1 MTDNHSAVPSWVR
14 RQLSDKLRRSARR
27 VRNRIPLGRVL
38 EPTISIILPIYNVED
53 YLSECLDSIAAQTFG
68 HYELVVV
75 DDGSPDGSR
84 KIAESY
90 AAADPRIRIL
100 TRENGGLGAAR
111 NTGIRAAR
119 GRFLTFV
126 DSDDVLPPNALQSL
140 VVSAKATG
148 SDIVV
153 GAIRRFDS
161 TRTWQPEWVDGV
173 HFVPRTAVRIE
184 EFLPLIRNL
193 YTVDKLYRRGFWK
206 NQGLWFREGV
216 AYEDQPIITQLYARA
231 NGIDVL
237 TEVVYDYRS
246 RDDRSS
252 ISQQTASL
260 NDLRDRIAAW
270 RISRETL
277 QREVPPA
284 VYDGWLQTLF
294 DAHFHWYLNSP
305 GTVDDTY
312 WDELRRA
319 VCDFTADAAPALW
332 DATSPD
338 KRVLLA
344 LTRLDRRADAQEFVR
359 LEGRKTHKWEA
370 EPRGDGITLRLP
382 FHGDRE
388 LDEQLFLLRPEQL
401 ALAHSVE
408 NFHWLDGAGV
418 EGATCSMSGWAFI
431 RKIDQAKHH
440 SDVSVVLRGAVTG
453 TEHVFPS
460 TERPKPAFAA
470 PVEDDWCDY
479 NPGTFHVEIPMEEV
493 VRGSAPGEVWD
504 VLLRVSAAGF
514 TVTQPVAHLLRLGSA
529 GVIPAA
535 TLGNGDRLVTRWR
548 VHQPLRFEVLA
559 QGLQASDVRLE
570 GRTLSGTISG
580 PGLHDLTRVVVSSG
594 GVAAQSTGPDR
605 GAESRSFRVELPAA
619 PQLSAQRPAQW
630 NVTACTVDEAPVGL
644 TLRDVPATEEV
655 ENLSGGALA
664 VQRTRNGELTIREWT
679 HGALADHVSVSADD
693 VLHVSGWVFGPQV
706 ESVALATRNVKTRA
720 TGVEVTVADGRFEA
734 QLPLRHQLY
743 RFGAQPLST
752 GHYDFSLLVTT
763 QGAQSV
769 EVPLQMVPV
778 LHGELPVRVNS
789 AWHEGRVVRGTEGVV
804 RVSLVRPIGDARGRY
819 QERRLRSSTSRPRRL
834 TRGVLMRSYFGEHAT
849 DNGVSIQKELDRRGS
864 DLPVYWAV
872 QDHSVPVP
880 DSGIP
885 VIVNSREWYQLLSSV
900 AYYVDNMYQPEYHQK
915 PEGQVIVQTFH
926 GYPFKQMGHPHWQN
940 LQVSQERIRS
950 YDERAREWDY
960 LVSPARYATRLLAEA
975 FAYEGEVL
983 EIGYPRND
991 ILQSPEA
998 GEVRALTRRSL
1009 GIADGQTAVLY
1020 APTFRDYLATGDNRA
1035 TMADFFD
1042 FEAATR
1048 ALGDDVVIM
1057 VRGHAFNARSRRR
1070 IGDLPGTV
1078 DVTDYP
1084 EVSDLYLAADAS
1096 VVDYSSLRFDF
1107 GVTGKPMIFHVP
1119 DLQRYKDTRGWL
1131 FDFEPTAPGPLVET
1145 TEQVVEQLR
1154 DLDGLRVRHQ
1164 GQYDEF
1170 RATYLD
1176 LEDGQAG
1183 RRFVDA
1189 VFAPRGDA

>member
-1 MTDNHSAVPSWVR
+1 M
-14 RQLSDKLRRSARR
+14 
-27 VRNRIPLGRVL
+27 L

-53 YLSECLDSIAAQTFG
+53 YLVECLDSIADQTFG

-84 KIAESY
+84 KIAEGY

-126 DSDDVLPPNALQSL
+126 DSDDVLPRNALLSL
-140 VVSAKATG
+140 VESAKATG

-161 TRTWQPEWVDGV
+161 TRAWQPEWVDEV
-173 HFVPRTAVRIE
+173 HFAPRTGVRIE
-184 EFLPLIRNL
+184 DFLPLIRNL
-193 YTVDKLYRRGFWK
+193 YTVDKLYRHEFWK
-206 NQGLWFREGV
+206 NQGIWFREGV

-260 NDLRDRIAAW
+260 NDLRDRVAAW
-270 RISRETL
+270 HVSRETL
-277 QREVPPA
+277 QREVQPA
-284 VYDGWLQTLF
+284 IYDGWLQTLF

-312 WDELRRA
+312 WSELRRA
-319 VCDFTADAAPALW
+319 VCDLTADAAPALW

-344 LTRLDRRADAQEFVR
+344 LTRLDRRSDAQEFVR
-359 LEGRKTHKWEA
+359 LEGRKAHKWEA

-388 LDEQLFLLRPEQL
+388 LDERLFLLRPEQL

-408 NFHWLDGAGV
+408 NFHWVDRAGV

-431 RKIDQAKHH
+431 HKIDQAKRH
-440 SDVSVVLRGAVTG
+440 SEVSVVLRGTDTG
-453 TEHVFPS
+453 AEHVFAS

-470 PVEDDWCDY
+470 PIEDDWCDY
-479 NPGTFHVEIPMEEV
+479 DAGTFHVEIPMEKV
-493 VRGSAPGEVWD
+493 AKGSAPGEVWD

-514 TVTQPVAHLLRLGSA
+514 TVTQPVTHLLRLGSA

-535 TLGNGDRLVTRWR
+535 TLRDGDRLVTHWR
-548 VHQPLRFEVLA
+548 VHRPLRFEVLPL
-559 QGLQASDVRLE
+559 GLQATDVQLE
-570 GRTLSGTISG
+570 GRTLSGMISG
-580 PGLHDLTRVVVSSG
+580 PGLHDPTRVVVSSG
-594 GVAAQSTGPDR
+594 GVTAQSNASDR

-630 NVTACTVDEAPVGL
+630 NVTAYTVDEAPVGL
-644 TLRDVPATEEV
+644 TLREVPATEEV

-664 VQRTRNGELTIREWT
+664 VQRTRNGDLTIREWT

-693 VLHVSGWVFGPQV
+693 VLHVSGWVFGPKV
-706 ESVALATRNVKTRA
+706 ESVALATRNIKTRA
-720 TGVEVTVADGRFEA
+720 VGVEVAVADGRFEA
-734 QLPLRHQLY
+734 ELPLRHQLY

-763 QGAQSV
+763 RGAESV
-769 EVPLQMVPV
+769 EVPLQMVPT

-789 AWHEGRVVRGTEGVV
+789 AWHEGRVVRGPEGVV

-819 QERRLRSSTSRPRRL
+819 QERRLRSSTSRPRGL

-849 DNGVSIQKELDRRGS
+849 DNGVSIQKELVRRGS

-872 QDHSVPVP
+872 QDHGVPVP
-880 DSGIP
+880 DGGIP

-900 AYYVDNMYQPEYHQK
+900 AYYVDNMYQPEYHRK

-926 GYPFKQMGHPHWQN
+926 GYPFKRMGHPHWQN
-940 LQVSQERIRS
+940 LQVSKDRIRS
-950 YDERAREWDY
+950 YDERAQEWDY
-960 LVSPARYATRLLAEA
+960 LVSPARYATGLLAEA

-1035 TMADFFD
+1035 TMADLFD

-1057 VRGHAFNARSRRR
+1057 VRGHAFNARSLRR

-1084 EVSDLYLAADAS
+1084 EVSDLYLAADAG

-1170 RATYLD
+1170 RTTYLD

>member
-1 MTDNHSAVPSWVR
+1 MTDNHSALPSRVR

-27 VRNRIPLGRVL
+27 VRNRIPLCRVL

-53 YLSECLDSIAAQTFG
+53 YLVECLDSIAAQTFG
-68 HYELVVV
+68 LYELVVV

-100 TRENGGLGAAR
+100 TRVNGGLGAAR
-111 NTGIRAAR
+111 NTGVRAAR
-119 GRFLTFV
+119 GRFLTFL

-140 VVSAKATG
+140 LVSANATG

-153 GAIRRFDS
+153 GAIRRFDKS
-161 TRTWQPEWVDGV
+161 RTWLPEWVEGV
-173 HFVPRTAVRIE
+173 HFVPRTAVGIE

-193 YTVDKLYRRGFWK
+193 YTVDKLFRHEFWK
-206 NQGLWFREGV
+206 DQGLWFREGV

-231 NGIDVL
+231 SGIDVL
-237 TEVVYDYRS
+237 TDVVYNYRS

-260 NDLRDRIAAW
+260 KDLRDRVLAW
-270 RISRETL
+270 HVSRETL

-284 VYDGWLQTLF
+284 VYEGWLQTLF

-305 GTVDDTY
+305 GTVDHTY
-312 WDELRRA
+312 WEELHRA
-319 VCDFTADAAPALW
+319 VCDLTADASPALW

-359 LEGRKTHKWEA
+359 LEGRKAYKWEA
-370 EPRGDGITLRLP
+370 EPTSDGILLRLP
-382 FHGDRE
+382 FHGDQE
-388 LDEQLFLLRPEQL
+388 LDERLFLLRPEQF

-408 NFHWLDGAGV
+408 NFHWVDDTGV
-418 EGATCSMSGWAFI
+418 EGPTCSMSGWGFI
-431 RKIDQAKHH
+431 PKIDQATYD
-440 SDVSVVLRGAVTG
+440 SAVSVVLRSAVTG
-453 TEHVFPS
+453 AERVFPS

-470 PVEDDWCDY
+470 PIEDDWCDY
-479 NPGTFHVEIPMEEV
+479 GPGTFHVEMPMGDV
-493 VRGSAPGEVWD
+493 VKGGASGEVWD

-514 TVTQPVAHLLRLGSA
+514 TVTQPVKHLLRLGSA

-535 TLGNGDRLVTRWR
+535 TLDNGDRLLTHWR
-548 VHQPLRFEVLA
+548 VHESMRFEVRPL
-559 QGLQASDVRLE
+559 GLQASDIRLE
-570 GRTLSGTISG
+570 GRTLSGMISG
-580 PGLHDLTRVVVSSG
+580 PRLHDVSRVVVSSD
-594 GVAAQSTGPDR
+594 GVAAETNVPHR
-605 GAESRSFRVELPAA
+605 GAETKSFRLELPEATE
-619 PQLSAQRPAQW
+619 LSARRPAQW
-630 NVTACTVDEAPVGL
+630 NVTAITVDGAKAGL
-644 TLRDVPATEEV
+644 TLRDVPDTEDV
-655 ENLSGGALA
+655 ENLLSGALA

-679 HGALADHVSVSADD
+679 QGALADHVSVSSDD
-693 VLHVSGWVFGPQV
+693 VLHVGGWVFGPDV
-706 ESVALATRNVKTRA
+706 ESVALALRNEKTRVV
-720 TGVEVTVADGRFEA
+720 GVEVAVLHRRFEA
-734 QLPLRHQLY
+734 ELPLRRDLY
-743 RFGAQPLST
+743 RFGALPLST
-752 GHYDFSLLVTT
+752 GHYDCSLLISAR
-763 QGAQSV
+763 GSESV
-769 EVPLQMVPV
+769 EVPLQLAPV
-778 LHGELPVRVNS
+778 LHGELPVLVNS
-789 AWHEGRVVRGTEGVV
+789 ERHEGRVVRGPEGVI
-804 RVSLVRPIGDARGRY
+804 RVSLVRPIGEARGRY
-819 QERRLRSSTSRPRRL
+819 HERRLRSSPPRTRGL

-872 QDHSVPVP
+872 QDHGIPVP
-880 DSGIP
+880 NGGIP

-900 AYYVDNMYQPEYHQK
+900 TYYVDNMYQPEYHRK
-915 PEGQVIVQTFH
+915 PNGQVIVQTFH
-926 GYPFKQMGHPHWQN
+926 GYPFKTMGHPHWRN
-940 LQVSQERIRS
+940 LQVSQARIEA

-960 LVSPARYATRLLAEA
+960 LVSPARYATQLLTDA
-975 FAYEGEVL
+975 FAYEGSVL

-991 ILQSPEA
+991 ILRSPEA
-998 GEVRALTRRSL
+998 GDVRMLTRHSL

-1020 APTFRDYLATGDNRA
+1020 APTFRDYLARGDNRA

-1042 FEAATR
+1042 FQTATR
-1048 ALGDDVVIM
+1048 ALGADVVIM
-1057 VRGHAFNARSRRR
+1057 VRGHAFNARSRYR
-1070 IGDLPGTV
+1070 IGELPGTV

-1084 EVSDLYLAADAS
+1084 EVSDLYLAADAA

-1131 FDFEPTAPGPLVET
+1131 FDFEPTAPGPLVDT
-1145 TEQVVEQLR
+1145 TEEAVENLR
-1154 DLDGLRVRHQ
+1154 DLDSLRARHK

-1170 RATYLD
+1170 RATFLD